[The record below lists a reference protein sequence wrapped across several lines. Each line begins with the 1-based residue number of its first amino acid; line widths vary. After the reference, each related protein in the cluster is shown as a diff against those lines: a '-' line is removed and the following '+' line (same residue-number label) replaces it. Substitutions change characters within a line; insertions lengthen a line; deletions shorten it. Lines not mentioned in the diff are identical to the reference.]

1 MDYIIA
7 DSIVIPK
14 VDQKHYLEKVTYLPR
29 CYIPSSN
36 ELLSKNSNKK
46 FSRSDLNL
54 PEREI
59 VFCAFHNPHKINPE
73 IFNVWVKIL
82 KRTKKSVLWIK
93 SNNKTAKKNLRYQAE
108 ESGLNPERIVFA
120 EHISNRSDHI
130 ERVKLADIFLDSYP
144 YNSHSTIYD
153 YLKAN
158 LPMII
163 REGASF
169 PSRVG
174 SSVYSSINLKELV
187 AKNNFD
193 YENIAV
199 DLANNKSKL
208 IKLKNKIQNQIKD
221 NYLFDGK
228 KFTEDLEKVYLKIFK
243 Y

>member
-1 MDYIIA
+1 M
-7 DSIVIPK
+7 
-14 VDQKHYLEKVTYLPR
+14 
-29 CYIPSSN
+29 
-36 ELLSKNSNKK
+36 
-46 FSRSDLNL
+46 
-54 PEREI
+54 
-59 VFCAFHNPHKINPE
+59 
-73 IFNVWVKIL
+73 
-82 KRTKKSVLWIK
+82 
-93 SNNKTAKKNLRYQAE
+93 
-108 ESGLNPERIVFA
+108 NPERIVFA
-120 EHISNRSDHI
+120 EHISNTSDHI
-130 ERVKLADIFLDSYP
+130 ERLKLADIFLDTYP

-228 KFTEDLEKVYLKIFK
+228 KFTEDLEKVYLEIFNK
-243 Y
+243 KT